1 MMQIQRSKMLEK
13 LTLKIFL
20 PDSYWIL
27 EIANAAAAVA
37 AEHRPRRSLARAP
50 ALRTPRVFLLPTS
63 CVFSSQRL
71 RSDLGS

>member
-13 LTLKIFL
+13 LALKIFL

-37 AEHRPRRSLARAP
+37 AEHRLRRSRARA
-50 ALRTPRVFLLPTS
+50 RVADTTRISFTDLLCLFFSTS
-63 CVFSSQRL
+63 QI
-71 RSDLGS
+71 

>member
-1 MMQIQRSKMLEK
+1 MLEK
-13 LTLKIFL
+13 LELKLFL
-20 PDSYWIL
+20 PDSYGIL
-27 EIANAAAAVA
+27 EIAVAAAAVA
-37 AEHRPRRSLARAP
+37 AEHRPRRSRAR